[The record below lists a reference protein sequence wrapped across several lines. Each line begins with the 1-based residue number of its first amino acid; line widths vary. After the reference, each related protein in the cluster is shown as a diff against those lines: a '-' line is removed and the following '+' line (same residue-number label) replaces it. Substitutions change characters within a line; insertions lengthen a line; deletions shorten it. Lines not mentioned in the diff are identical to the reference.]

1 MNFEFEKKNP
11 EKGGLRT
18 VSCLVI
24 FLAMEMSHLLEGIQ
38 YIGMVEGLNRNEN
51 EGGRELVGYFSGGH
65 GTDNNAYPM
74 GSNGSNHPPIIHDLS
89 LMGCWFLSLSR
100 ERDV

>member
-1 MNFEFEKKNP
+1 
-11 EKGGLRT
+11 
-18 VSCLVI
+18 
-24 FLAMEMSHLLEGIQ
+24 MEMSHLLEGIQ
-38 YIGMVEGLNRNEN
+38 RRDPKARSKGEIQRSGMVEGLNRNEN
-51 EGGRELVGYFSGGH
+51 ELVGYFSGGH

>member
-1 MNFEFEKKNP
+1 MK
-11 EKGGLRT
+11 T
-18 VSCLVI
+18 
-24 FLAMEMSHLLEGIQ
+24 
-38 YIGMVEGLNRNEN
+38 
-51 EGGRELVGYFSGGH
+51 RELVGYFSGGH

>member
-1 MNFEFEKKNP
+1 
-11 EKGGLRT
+11 
-18 VSCLVI
+18 
-24 FLAMEMSHLLEGIQ
+24 MEMSHLLEGIH
-38 YIGMVEGLNRNEN
+38 GMVEGLNRNE
-51 EGGRELVGYFSGGH
+51 RFSFRYFSGGH

>member
-1 MNFEFEKKNP
+1 
-11 EKGGLRT
+11 
-18 VSCLVI
+18 
-24 FLAMEMSHLLEGIQ
+24 MEMSHLLEGIQ
-38 YIGMVEGLNRNEN
+38 ISFRFSRIGMKTR
-51 EGGRELVGYFSGGH
+51 LVGYFSGGH